1 MIRQGFVKGYTCWTK
16 HAKQESI
23 NIADA
28 ASSGQNQKEDEAD
41 MFVPS
46 LLGGEMV
53 DVNHDLLQA
62 ILHDVEESA
71 RWAVV
76 PSGRPGTARVLL
88 GCAWTVCAACGLARH
103 HPKCRSGRAAL
114 TDLGPSTAVP
124 GRTGPGGP
132 FGHLYTAAHVL

>member
-16 HAKQESI
+16 HAEQESI

-103 HPKCRSGRAAL
+103 HPKCRSVVLRLTSAQTRVPPSGR
-114 TDLGPSTAVP
+114 
-124 GRTGPGGP
+124 RP
-132 FGHLYTAAHVL
+132 FGHLYTAACVL